1 MQEDFWE
8 SVLAWIFTS
17 IATTFAMA
25 WIAKSRMDRRPAS
38 DANSVQHPKST
49 LILGLVTLVFFA
61 EMAALSITVGKDED
75 FSIWIPVIFLL
86 FSGMGGAILADYFF
100 ARHRLSSK
108 GIEFGKMF
116 GQRGFVRWNDVRSVD
131 YRSIMKWFRLRT
143 KSGTTVRLSVM
154 LMGLPEFAQH
164 VLAHVPADR
173 IAENTKWLLRDTAN
187 GDPPSILM

>member
-1 MQEDFWE
+1 MQEDLWE

-25 WIAKSRMDRRPAS
+25 WIAKRRMDRRPAS
-38 DANSVQHPKST
+38 DADSVQHPKST

-61 EMAALSITVGKDED
+61 EMAALSVTVGKDED

-100 ARHRLSSK
+100 ARHRLSSTR
-108 GIEFGKMF
+108 IEFGKLF
-116 GQRGFVRWNDVRSVD
+116 GQRGFVRCTDVRSVD

-164 VLAHVPADR
+164 VLAHVPGDR